1 MDGAALFKG
10 GPRPEYSEMK
20 PPYAHVSR
28 TALAVV
34 AAAGTVWLSAFFLP
48 GAVVE
53 PIPLLPAI
61 GSAAGKVVSV
71 PGLAATK
78 HAAAPRRE
86 TAGPVVARAQLA
98 TATFVPR
105 TAQARPEPRA
115 VRRPQHAH
123 SRHRVTRPKHS
134 APVSKTVPASTTV
147 SPSGDRAFDRA
158 APSGRAVGWHRK
170 HDQVTAPT
178 ASAPRLGHGH
188 GHANHEA
195 PAVRPAP
202 VHTAPA
208 ASPSAA
214 ADRHDNGKHQGDEHG
229 NGNGNQGHGP
239 GGKK

>member
-1 MDGAALFKG
+1 MDGAALFEG

-20 PPYAHVSR
+20 LPYAHVSR

-71 PGLAATK
+71 PGLSLRKYAV
-78 HAAAPRRE
+78 APRRK
-86 TAGPVVARAQLA
+86 TGGPVVARAQLA
-98 TATFVPR
+98 AATFAPR

-123 SRHRVTRPKHS
+123 SRNRITRPKHS
-134 APVSKTVPASTTV
+134 TPVPKTAPASTTV
-147 SPSGDRAFDRA
+147 SPSANRTFDSA

-170 HDQVTAPT
+170 HDQVTAPS
-178 ASAPRLGHGH
+178 ASAPGRGHGH
-188 GHANHEA
+188 GHGNHEA

-202 VHTAPA
+202 THTAPA
-208 ASPSAA
+208 APPTAA
-214 ADRHDNGKHQGDEHG
+214 ADRHDNGKHQGDGHG
-229 NGNGNQGHGP
+229 NGNGNQEHGP